1 MRTRTV
7 GQVTEADLPTFP
19 EHLLVARNAITFARD
34 LHRHQS
40 RASDGAPFIVHPL
53 EVAEALYNVSCS
65 DRVVAAGVL
74 HDVIEDTST
83 VIEEIRRRFGV
94 QVAELVAALTENPDI
109 ADPRERKA
117 ALRAQV
123 QDAGPDA
130 ATIFAADKVTKVRE
144 LRTLMAQPARASAAE
159 LEYKREHYIA
169 SLEMLERVIPD
180 QPLTRQLRFE
190 LEALQTLP
198 PSLGDQGSGRG
209 RRQGRPYAR
218 ALAGSGGRAP
228 RGEPG

>member
-1 MRTRTV
+1 MRQRIV

-19 EHLLVARNAITFARD
+19 EHLPVARTAITFARE

-40 RASDGAPFIVHPL
+40 RASDGASFIVHPL

-83 VIEEIRRRFGV
+83 VIEEIRQRFGP
-94 QVAELVAALTENPDI
+94 QVAELVAAVTENPAI

-123 QDAGPDA
+123 QDAGADA

-144 LRTLMAQPARASAAE
+144 LRTLMSQPGRASTAE

-198 PSLGDQGSGRG
+198 PSLGDRGPGRG

-218 ALAGSGGRAP
+218 GPGHERGRTS
-228 RGEPG
+228 R